1 MREDLNSKYCKG
13 IWCKKI
19 FIDKV
24 NYVIVGVCYHSQ
36 VADEHEISQLFDCIN
51 SACNMNHLILIVGDF
66 NYPDINWL
74 SLTAN
79 KRNKFLKLIL
89 DSCLEQQVAGGSNWS
104 RVAEPPGPPH
114 FNHSD
119 LLGVSRSSER
129 DLLSVLFLFVC
140 LLCIV
145 AFFIF
150 VLFCYNLMHVH
161 CFGLIVNTCPPLPFG
176 RICFVVLVMRKGGK
190 SS

>member
-1 MREDLNSKYCKG
+1 VREDLNSKYCKG
-13 IWCKKI
+13 IWCKKN

-74 SLTAN
+74 SLTADN

-89 DSCLEQQVAGGSNWS
+89 DCCLEQQVAGGLKL
-104 RVAEPPGPPH
+104 EQ
-114 FNHSD
+114 
-119 LLGVSRSSER
+119 
-129 DLLSVLFLFVC
+129 
-140 LLCIV
+140 
-145 AFFIF
+145 
-150 VLFCYNLMHVH
+150 
-161 CFGLIVNTCPPLPFG
+161 
-176 RICFVVLVMRKGGK
+176 GG
-190 SS
+190 